1 MGIFLAE
8 GEKVIRTYRCAKV
21 DFTSSDSTLEAFGI
35 AKRSPETDC
44 TVTVTNRR
52 VIYFAES
59 KQPSRRTDMPSMHS
73 QEAFIDRIA
82 SMEFLQAETQRRS
95 LFPLLLMIVG
105 VVVTVMALMARDT
118 VFAVPGVAL
127 IAFGVGCFLGV
138 ERYGNVGLRGFL
150 YEHGGEAGFLEL
162 RRYVVGRNFRFRVD
176 IYLRVG
182 RKGGFAGVE
191 AYLPRLRHDG
201 YLCYAPGERE
211 RGNSGAQYG
220 R

>member
-1 MGIFLAE
+1 MRGGRNGGRAL
-8 GEKVIRTYRCAKV
+8 
-21 DFTSSDSTLEAFGI
+21 
-35 AKRSPETDC
+35 
-44 TVTVTNRR
+44 
-52 VIYFAES
+52 
-59 KQPSRRTDMPSMHS
+59 
-73 QEAFIDRIA
+73 
-82 SMEFLQAETQRRS
+82 
-95 LFPLLLMIVG
+95 VG
-105 VVVTVMALMARDT
+105 YVQ
-118 VFAVPGVAL
+118 L